1 MAPSRRRLWCADRA
15 GSSTCPSGYDH
26 PVPGQPRDN
35 PKPHADTPTNSLPGS
50 HPRQPRRASQPPTAE
65 DQIDTQLVAAIRAG
79 DASAWTTL
87 FERYQVRIFSICVRM
102 VRDREMAA
110 DLTQDTF
117 IKVIKGLDTFDERA
131 KLSTWVYRVT
141 TNVCLS
147 KLRSEK
153 LRRHA
158 SLDSMA
164 SARDGNADRR
174 NELGFAQH
182 REPEAELGIERDEER
197 QRMIDALD
205 ELSDEHRAILVLR
218 DGRGLEYEQ
227 IADTLEIPVGTV
239 RSRLFRARA
248 ALRQAYE
255 ALDHGHRQMD

>member
-1 MAPSRRRLWCADRA
+1 V
-15 GSSTCPSGYDH
+15 PSGES
-26 PVPGQPRDN
+26 DN
-35 PKPHADTPTNSLPGS
+35 P
-50 HPRQPRRASQPPTAE
+50 QPPRGPRPVTPD
-65 DQIDTQLVAAIRAG
+65 DQVDRDLVAAIRAG
-79 DASAWTTL
+79 DSSAWTTL
-87 FERYQVRIFSICVRM
+87 IERYKVRIFSICVRM
-102 VRDREMAA
+102 VRDREMAD
-110 DLTQDTF
+110 DLTQDAF
-117 IKVIKGLDTFDERA
+117 IKVIKGLDTFDERS

-158 SLDSMA
+158 SLEAMA
-164 SARDGNADRR
+164 SAGGRNTDRR
-174 NELGFAQH
+174 SELGFAQQ
-182 REPEAELGIERDEER
+182 REPGAEEGVERDEER

-227 IADTLEIPVGTV
+227 IAETLEIPVGTV

-248 ALRQAYE
+248 ALRHEFE
-255 ALDHGHRQMD
+255 ASGR